1 MHARRQSLSVQ
12 NTPLST
18 HFRRVNSKADLLKCL
33 CASQKSNKLRYI
45 IPPFHDVLKFALDLD
60 ISPVH
65 YRALWHSKWEP
76 LLFIRDAPTRQILN
90 VTEAD
95 CSFNLLK
102 EWKNLTVGGGL
113 SCHSFLERLLFFSN
127 VFFPVRV
134 DSAGFIGAVRCVSR
148 AAFLARTLVFGW
160 GAGARDVLR
169 ATENETRKCASQ
181 WSSPVWKELF
191 HYLPE
196 EKWMSYK
203 HKLLVFCFNLWFS
216 KMSKVVDYF
225 VW

>member
-102 EWKNLTVGGGL
+102 E
-113 SCHSFLERLLFFSN
+113 
-127 VFFPVRV
+127 
-134 DSAGFIGAVRCVSR
+134 
-148 AAFLARTLVFGW
+148 
-160 GAGARDVLR
+160 
-169 ATENETRKCASQ
+169 
-181 WSSPVWKELF
+181 
-191 HYLPE
+191 
-196 EKWMSYK
+196 
-203 HKLLVFCFNLWFS
+203 
-216 KMSKVVDYF
+216 
-225 VW
+225 